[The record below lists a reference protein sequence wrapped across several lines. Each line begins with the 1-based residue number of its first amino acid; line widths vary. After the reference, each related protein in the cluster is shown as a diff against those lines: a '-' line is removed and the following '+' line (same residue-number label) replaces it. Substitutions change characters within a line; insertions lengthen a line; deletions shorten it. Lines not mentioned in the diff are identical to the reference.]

1 MNGHEPSKP
10 GSPGASRPRGWIA
23 RLKTSL
29 PTREMLA
36 SHPWLKPV
44 AHRVLDPQLW
54 TLRNEAVA
62 RGVAIGIFWAF
73 AIPLAQF
80 LATTAHCVWWRG
92 NIPVAAGTTLITN
105 PFTFGFWLWAAYK
118 LGSFLLNA
126 PPTVPFAE
134 NGGLLVW
141 LTSYG
146 APAVLG
152 MAIFAVCGACAGY
165 MAVKLAGRVR
175 ICFRRRNR

>member
-1 MNGHEPSKP
+1 MSNDDPAPSGAP
-10 GSPGASRPRGWIA
+10 RSPGWIN
-23 RLKTSL
+23 RLKMSV
-29 PTREMLA
+29 PTKEMLA

-44 AHRVLDPQLW
+44 AHRMLDPQLW

-73 AIPLAQF
+73 AIPVAQF

-92 NIPVAAGTTLITN
+92 NIPVAAATTLITN

-118 LGSFLLNA
+118 LGSYLLDA
-126 PPTVPFAE
+126 PPVVPFAE
-134 NGGLLVW
+134 NGDLLAW

-146 APAVLG
+146 TPALLG
-152 MAIFAVCGACAGY
+152 LAIFAVGGAFAGY
-165 MAVKLAGRVR
+165 VVVKLAGRLRVW
-175 ICFRRRNR
+175 FRRRNR